1 MAKRDTYGYR
11 AGLERKKAQRRIQWH
26 KRILAKENISKQM
39 REKHESKIRDLKA
52 AQEAT
57 RTRTREGRA
66 IPDRKDKAKM
76 DENLR
81 KLESMNKRSVMYSR
95 ASERANKVAQIE
107 INKAS
112 VGDESSR
119 FTQEEIQI
127 FYRATQPAWQ
137 REGVLVSERNEAIL
151 EYYGRSDLGKLVEEV
166 SELNKIALRVSK
178 IMPEEEL
185 TEEQAERY
193 ANEPDVTDEKP
204 SPPTYQ
210 QAVSDYLDR
219 LRSYVISPERQ

>member
-1 MAKRDTYGYR
+1 
-11 AGLERKKAQRRIQWH
+11 
-26 KRILAKENISKQM
+26 M
-39 REKHESKIRDLKA
+39 REKHESSIRDLKA

-57 RTRTREGRA
+57 RTRTREGRV

-81 KLESMNKRSVMYSR
+81 KLESMNRRSVMYSR
-95 ASERANKVAQIE
+95 ASERATKVAQIE

-112 VGDESSR
+112 VGDKSSR
-119 FTQEEIQI
+119 FTKEEIQI

-151 EYYGRSDLGKLVEEV
+151 EYYGRSDLGKLVQEV
-166 SELNKIALRVSK
+166 SELNKIALRVSE
-178 IMPEEEL
+178 IMPEEEM

-193 ANEPDVTDEKP
+193 ANEPDVLEEKP